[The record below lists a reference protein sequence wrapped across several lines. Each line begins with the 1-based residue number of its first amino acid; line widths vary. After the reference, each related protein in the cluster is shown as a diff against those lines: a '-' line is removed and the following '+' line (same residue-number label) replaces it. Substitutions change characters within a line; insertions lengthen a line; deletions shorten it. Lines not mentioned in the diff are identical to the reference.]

1 MILIVP
7 TVLRIAMSMMNG
19 ASFEI
24 GIGWSSST
32 DWTANHLSYWQFTLS
47 LSKPSTSV
55 YDRLCMDVNDE
66 LLEEEAMVN
75 MLVGNLAPHLPRSPN
90 KGYGIRRAES
100 SVSSMKDIAFAERH
114 WKVMKDYLALPPDPA
129 NLPCPLLQSKGHD
142 EPIEH
147 TGWLFSSRPGEGLK
161 TRSTVLGD

>member
-19 ASFEI
+19 ESFEI

-90 KGYGIRRAES
+90 RVWDPQGWVKRFIYERY
-100 SVSSMKDIAFAERH
+100 SVCGK
-114 WKVMKDYLALPPDPA
+114 ALE
-129 NLPCPLLQSKGHD
+129 GH
-142 EPIEH
+142 
-147 TGWLFSSRPGEGLK
+147 EGLP
-161 TRSTVLGD
+161 SPPAGPS